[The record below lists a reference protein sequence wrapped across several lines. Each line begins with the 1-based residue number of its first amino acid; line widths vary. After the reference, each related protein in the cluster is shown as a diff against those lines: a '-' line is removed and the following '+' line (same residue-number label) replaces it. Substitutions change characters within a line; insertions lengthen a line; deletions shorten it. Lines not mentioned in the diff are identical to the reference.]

1 MQPKAI
7 TVLQEKGQIM
17 VLIFKIAFRNIMR
30 HKGKSIVIGL
40 ILFIGALLMTVG
52 NGIVSGMNAGLQKNI
67 VEGFCGDAVLVSESQ
82 QSDNLFLDF
91 MGKPL
96 VAINNY
102 KVIDSTLKTIPS
114 VKKWLPIGK
123 NMAGALNEEGGF
135 ADGAFLIGVDMK
147 KYHDF
152 FGDNLKVVEGRLL
165 NDGEIGALI
174 PTGWRKDFVQ
184 KSSILY
190 ATEKSPIDTSTIS
203 AVTVQHLKDL
213 TIKNDIVY
221 MGMNAD
227 NSSTDVRLPV
237 VGVIKYRSLNSI
249 WGNFPIVDIESYRKC
264 LGYFS
269 SAEKSVPTKKE
280 DIELLAKADAS
291 LDDLFANDVVYS
303 AASSKSSSALLVPG
317 SLVEKIDT
325 TMKKQTDSN
334 NGAFNLVLLRLNIGN
349 SLNKTVQALNSKLKQ
364 KNLGVKVVPWN
375 KATGMVGSMALLIK
389 CSLFAFVMLLY
400 VVAILII
407 INTLS
412 MAALER
418 TSEIGMM
425 RAVGARKGF
434 IRNMFL
440 GETVALSVIFG
451 GAGIA
456 VGLIIVNILA
466 ALNLTTANDMMQLL
480 YGGDTFRP
488 LLNIVDIALAAVQLC
503 IVTVLAVIYP
513 MYVASNITPLDAIGR
528 E

>member
-1 MQPKAI
+1 M
-7 TVLQEKGQIM
+7 G
-17 VLIFKIAFRNIMR
+17 LIFKIAFRNIMR

-67 VEGFCGDAVLVSESQ
+67 VEGFCGDAVLVSDKQE
-82 QSDNLFLDF
+82 SDNLFLDF

-102 KVIDSTLKTIPS
+102 QTIDSALKTIPS
-114 VKKWLPIGK
+114 VNKWLPMGK
-123 NMAGALNEEGGF
+123 NMAGVINEEGGL
-135 ADGAFLIGVDMK
+135 ADGAFLIGVNMK
-147 KYHDF
+147 QYHDF
-152 FGDNLKVVEGRLL
+152 FGDNLKVVEGRLMKE
-165 NDGEIGALI
+165 GEQGVLI
-174 PTGWRKDFVQ
+174 PTGWRKEFVE

-190 ATEKSPIDTSTIS
+190 ATGKSAIDTSTIS
-203 AVTVQHLKDL
+203 AATVKHLRDL

-221 MGMNAD
+221 LGMNMD
-227 NSSTDVRLPV
+227 NSSTDVRLTV
-237 VGVIKYRSLNSI
+237 VGVVKYRSLNSM
-249 WGNFPIVDIESYRKC
+249 WGKFPIVDIESYRKC

-269 SAEKSVPTKKE
+269 SNDKVAPTKRE
-280 DIELLAKADAS
+280 DVELLAKADAN
-291 LDDLFANDVVYS
+291 LDNLFSNDAIYS
-303 AASSKSSSALLVPG
+303 KAASKPSSAVIAPG
-317 SLVEKIDT
+317 SLAAKLST
-325 TMKKQTDSN
+325 TENRPTNSN
-334 NGAFNLVLLRLNIGN
+334 IGTFNLVLLRLDNKH
-349 SLNKTVQALNSKLKQ
+349 SLKETVQTLNNELKRR
-364 KNLGVKVVPWN
+364 NLGVKAVPWN

-389 CSLFAFVMLLY
+389 GSLFAFVMLLY

-412 MAALER
+412 MAAVER

-425 RAVGARKGF
+425 RAIGARKGF
-434 IRNMFL
+434 IRSMFL
-440 GETVALSVIFG
+440 GETMALSAIFG
-451 GAGIA
+451 GAGI
-456 VGLIIVNILA
+456 VIGLIVVNILA

-488 LLNIVDIALAAVQLC
+488 LLDVADIALAGAQLC

-513 MYVASNITPLDAIGR
+513 IYVASSITPLDAIAR